1 VESLR
6 CSGGRPSHEETESLI
21 PVSVDPL
28 APFRLDGQVVIL
40 TGASSGL
47 GLRFAEVLHGAGA
60 TVVLAARRADRLAAV
75 SASLPGSIVIPTD
88 IANPEQCEALVDATL
103 ERCGRVDVLV
113 NNAGLSLEHPP
124 ETEPIESWR
133 QVMAINVDGLFQLTQ
148 HCAVKWM
155 LQNGGVVCN
164 VASMLGHVSSGRLQ
178 QASYAASKG
187 AVVNLTRELAV
198 LWARRNI
205 RVNALCPG
213 FFDSELTH
221 ELIDSEGGQRYL
233 RQRTPMGRNGHVDE
247 LDGALLFLCSR
258 ASSYVTG
265 QSLIV
270 DGGWTAQ

>member
-1 VESLR
+1 MSTNNAA
-6 CSGGRPSHEETESLI
+6 SMIDPT
-21 PVSVDPL
+21 SV
-28 APFRLDGQVVIL
+28 FRLDGKVVIL

-60 TVVLAARRADRLAAV
+60 TVVLAARRADRLAEL
-75 SASLPGSIVIPTD
+75 SARLPGSIAVPTD
-88 IANPEQCEALVDATL
+88 VADPASCEALVDATL
-103 ERCGRVDVLV
+103 AQCGRVDVLI
-113 NNAGLSLEHPP
+113 NNAGLSKDYPP
-124 ETEPIESWR
+124 ESEPIESWR
-133 QVMAINVDGLFQLTQ
+133 QVMAVNVDGLFQLSQ
-148 HCAVKWM
+148 HCATKWM
-155 LQNGGVVCN
+155 LQHGGVIVN
-164 VASMLGHVSSGRLQ
+164 VSSMLGHVSSGRLQ

-198 LWARRNI
+198 LWARRNM

-221 ELIDSEGGQRYL
+221 ELIDSDGGQKYL
-233 RQRTPMGRNGHVDE
+233 RQRTPMGRTGASHE
-247 LDGALLFLCSR
+247 LDGALLFLCSS